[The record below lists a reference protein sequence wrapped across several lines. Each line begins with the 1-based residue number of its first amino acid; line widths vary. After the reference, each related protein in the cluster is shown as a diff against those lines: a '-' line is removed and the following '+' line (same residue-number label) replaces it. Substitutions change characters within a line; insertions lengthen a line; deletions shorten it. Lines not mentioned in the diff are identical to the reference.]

1 MTTHPEDQYLQ
12 WDAAYVLGS
21 LPPSERRDYE
31 QHLANC
37 AQCSAAVADLAV
49 MPGLLASI
57 EPQDVL
63 ATGPTAVQFPGSPV
77 PEEHPHGTA
86 LLSLSGLAAGVR
98 RRRRRLLL
106 AAGALMVGLSAATA
120 GTTLA
125 ITTQAAPGQVQT
137 MQAEG
142 TKLLSFAGTGTS
154 LKASGTITP
163 RSWGT
168 QLDWTCDYTDTDEP
182 PAAGPHGVEATRYNL
197 VVLDASGNATT
208 VASWSARPGIV
219 VAPTATTS
227 VPLASIRQ
235 VDIRLAASGKTLL
248 SAAE

>member
-1 MTTHPEDQYLQ
+1 MTTHPGDQYVQ

-31 QHLANC
+31 RHLAGC
-37 AQCSAAVADLAV
+37 AACSAAVADLAV
-49 MPGLLASI
+49 MPGLLATV
-57 EPQDVL
+57 EPQDVP
-63 ATGPTAVQFPGSPV
+63 ATAATVVQVAASPV
-77 PEEHPHGTA
+77 PGEHRRGEA
-86 LLSLSGLAAGVR
+86 LLSGLVTGVR

-120 GTTLA
+120 GITLA
-125 ITTQAAPGQVQT
+125 IATQAAPGQVQT
-137 MQAEG
+137 IQAGG
-142 TKLLSFAGTGTS
+142 TKLLSFTGPATS

-168 QLDWTCDYTDTDEP
+168 QLDWTCDYKDTDESS
-182 PAAGPHGVEATRYNL
+182 AADPHGAGATRYSL
-197 VVLDASGNATT
+197 VILDASGHETA

-227 VPLASIRQ
+227 VPLASIRR
-235 VDIRLAASGKTLL
+235 VDIRLAASDRTLL
-248 SAAE
+248 SASE